1 MGMGADMSAGSVKE
15 IVRLDDKSLLRQLV
29 RELVDG
35 GYCLDELDVKL
46 SQIVPVDLDLLHECF
61 VELEAAEHGHPAQQQ
76 AA

>member
-1 MGMGADMSAGSVKE
+1 MGMSKE
-15 IVRLDDKSLLRQLV
+15 ITRLDDKTLLRQLV

-61 VELEAAEHGHPAQQQ
+61 LEVEAADRQTRR

>member
-1 MGMGADMSAGSVKE
+1 MAKTNE
-15 IVRLDDKSLLRQLV
+15 ITRLDDRTLLRQLV

-61 VELEAAEHGHPAQQQ
+61 LEVEGTGLPSRRAA
-76 AA
+76 

>member
-1 MGMGADMSAGSVKE
+1 MGINNE
-15 IVRLDDKSLLRQLV
+15 ITRLDDRTLLRQLV

-61 VELEAAEHGHPAQQQ
+61 VEIEADRRQ

>member
-1 MGMGADMSAGSVKE
+1 MSMSTE
-15 IVRLDDKSLLRQLV
+15 ITRLDDRALIRQLV

-61 VELEAAEHGHPAQQQ
+61 VELDAVGESQPMRAA
-76 AA
+76 

>member
-1 MGMGADMSAGSVKE
+1 MSTE
-15 IVRLDDKSLLRQLV
+15 ITRLDDRTLIRQLV

-61 VELEAAEHGHPAQQQ
+61 VEIAANDGQAPRQ

>member
-1 MGMGADMSAGSVKE
+1 MTMSTE
-15 IVRLDDKSLLRQLV
+15 ITRLDDRTLIRQLV

-61 VELEAAEHGHPAQQQ
+61 IEIEATDQSTRR

>member
-1 MGMGADMSAGSVKE
+1 MAKTNE
-15 IVRLDDKSLLRQLV
+15 ITRLDDRALLRQLV

-61 VELEAAEHGHPAQQQ
+61 LEVEGADASARRAA
-76 AA
+76 

>member
-1 MGMGADMSAGSVKE
+1 MAMNKE
-15 IVRLDDKSLLRQLV
+15 ITRLDDKTLLRQLV

-61 VELEAAEHGHPAQQQ
+61 VELDEAAHQQPRK

>member
-1 MGMGADMSAGSVKE
+1 MAMNKE
-15 IVRLDDKSLLRQLV
+15 ITRLDDKTLLRQLV

-61 VELEAAEHGHPAQQQ
+61 VELEAADRQPRR

>member
-1 MGMGADMSAGSVKE
+1 MPRIIRWGWGMANTNE
-15 IVRLDDKSLLRQLV
+15 ITRLDDRTLLRQLV

-46 SQIVPVDLDLLHECF
+46 SQIVPVDLDLLHECVLE
-61 VELEAAEHGHPAQQQ
+61 VEGAAASSRR

>member
-1 MGMGADMSAGSVKE
+1 MSMSTE
-15 IVRLDDKSLLRQLV
+15 ITRLDDRTLIRQLV
-29 RELVDG
+29 RELVEG

-61 VELEAAEHGHPAQQQ
+61 VEMEAIAQQPPLR

>member
-1 MGMGADMSAGSVKE
+1 MTMSTE
-15 IVRLDDKSLLRQLV
+15 ITRLDDRTLIRQLV

-35 GYCLDELDVKL
+35 GYCLDQLDVKL

-61 VELEAAEHGHPAQQQ
+61 VEIEATDQSTPR